1 MHPDRTSSP
10 KLSPQFEQGTPPPRF
25 PVPVDAALRA
35 AGWQPGRWDIKQAEI
50 WADALRAHTSPAG
63 HRHTVFPAAVEA
75 WAEFGGLTITPGG
88 PGRQIA
94 PATLHLDPLHGL
106 HLART
111 LGDLG
116 RALGTELC
124 PLGEET
130 HTAALLAID
139 AEGRAY
145 TIDHTG
151 DWYLGPDIDHALA
164 TLITGIPPVRLT
176 AG

>member
-1 MHPDRTSSP
+1 MHPDRTA
-10 KLSPQFEQGTPPPRF
+10 TATTRF
-25 PVPVDAALRA
+25 ATPVDATLRA

-50 WADALRAHTSPAG
+50 WADVLREHTSPAG

-75 WAEFGGLTITPGG
+75 WAEFGGLRVSPHAH
-88 PGRQIA
+88 GRQIA
-94 PATLHLDPLHGL
+94 AATLHLDPLHGL

-116 RALGTELC
+116 RALSTEVC

-130 HTAALLAID
+130 DTATLLAID
-139 AEGRAY
+139 AEGRVYAL
-145 TIDHTG
+145 DHTG

-164 TLITGIPPVRLT
+164 GLVTGLKPTRLT
-176 AG
+176 TA

>member
-1 MHPDRTSSP
+1 MHPDRTPSP
-10 KLSPQFEQGTPPPRF
+10 HPGPTRPGGTTTRF
-25 PVPVDAALRA
+25 PVPVDAALRT

-50 WADALRAHTSPAG
+50 WADTLREHISPAG

-75 WAEFGGLTITPGG
+75 WAEFGGLRITPTG

-94 PATLHLDPLHGL
+94 PATLHVDPLHGL

-116 RALGTELC
+116 RALGTELS

-130 HTAALLAID
+130 DTAALLAID
-139 AEGRAY
+139 AEGRVY

-151 DWYLGPDIDHALA
+151 DWYVGPDIDHALS
-164 TLITGIPPVRLT
+164 TLINGIQPARLT
-176 AG
+176 AS

>member
-10 KLSPQFEQGTPPPRF
+10 SLGSARPGGPPSRF
-25 PVPVDAALRA
+25 PVLVDAALRA

-50 WADALRAHTSPAG
+50 WADTLREHTSPAG

-75 WAEFGGLTITPGG
+75 WAEFGGLTINPNG

-106 HLART
+106 HHART

-116 RALGTELC
+116 RALATELC
-124 PLGEET
+124 PLGQET
-130 HTAALLAID
+130 DTAAVLAID
-139 AEGRAY
+139 TEGRVY
-145 TIDHTG
+145 TLDHTG
-151 DWYLGPDIDHALA
+151 DWYVGPDIDHAFA
-164 TLITGIPPVRLT
+164 TLITGIEPVRLT

>member
-1 MHPDRTSSP
+1 MHTDRTS
-10 KLSPQFEQGTPPPRF
+10 TTRF

-50 WADALRAHTSPAG
+50 WADTLREHTSPAG

-75 WAEFGGLTITPGG
+75 WAEFGGLTVTPGG
-88 PGRQIA
+88 PGRQIT

-116 RALGTELC
+116 RALGTDVT
-124 PLGEET
+124 PLGTET
-130 HTAALLAID
+130 DTQALIAID
-139 AEGRAY
+139 TSGRVYAL
-145 TIDHTG
+145 DHTG
-151 DWYLGPDIDHALA
+151 DWYLGPDIDHALTA
-164 TLITGIPPVRLT
+164 LVTGAQPVRLT
-176 AG
+176 TG